1 MSENG
6 AGVLKDT
13 PDQLILKVYISPST
27 MNLALTFVPFAREPQ

>member
-6 AGVLKDT
+6 TGVLKET

-27 MNLALTFVPFAREPQ
+27 MKLVLAFIPLM